1 MCRKIIFVYGF
12 SNILNFSR
20 MFCLCLFLS
29 FIGRFFLPLFL
40 VSVEWNR
47 EYVYIAT
54 GSICVY
60 SEKCLCWFFF
70 SLSFFYINICWFV
83 YLIFFLFI
91 GRSIFIFLKC
101 VSKKIVFPI
110 FLLFFCFL
118 VVIAFLV
125 IFRFVWCWILA
136 INCYFDFIRLPF
148 CMSEKKTRSEIN
160 WKFYV
165 SLTLSFSL
173 CISSVYLHFVEIEW
187 NHEIWLN

>member
-12 SNILNFSR
+12 SNILDFSR

-70 SLSFFYINICWFV
+70 SLFLLYKNVFV
-83 YLIFFLFI
+83 GLFI
-91 GRSIFIFLKC
+91 RFFSIHWQVYFYLSQVC
-101 VSKKIVFPI
+101 VEKNRVSY
-110 FLLFFCFL
+110 FL
-118 VVIAFLV
+118 VVLLFS
-125 IFRFVWCWILA
+125 C
-136 INCYFDFIRLPF
+136 CYCFFGDFSF
-148 CMSEKKTRSEIN
+148 CVMLN
-160 WKFYV
+160 
-165 SLTLSFSL
+165 FS
-173 CISSVYLHFVEIEW
+173 Y
-187 NHEIWLN
+187 